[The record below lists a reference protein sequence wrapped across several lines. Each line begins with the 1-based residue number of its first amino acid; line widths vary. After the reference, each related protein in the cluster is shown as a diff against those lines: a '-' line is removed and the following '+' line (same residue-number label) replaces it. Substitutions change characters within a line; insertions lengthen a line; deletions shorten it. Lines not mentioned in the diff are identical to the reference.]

1 MKRIILFIAILGTA
15 FQVVGQVNQDSL
27 QEAFLDSIQ
36 FRELGEV
43 VVISNAT
50 ARSMKDSKAL
60 GSLDNYLKNSSS
72 VNMVRRGAY
81 AWEPLLNG
89 MATER
94 SVITVDGMRIY
105 HACTDKMDP
114 VTSYVENTNL
124 SKANINDGQ
133 SGAEHGGTIAGS
145 IDLVRRKSGFKTFP
159 KFGGSAFAG
168 FESNNMQQIY
178 GATLNYG
185 SPNFFTDVDF
195 TYRDAENYKAGQRS
209 GLSSEVLYSQFTK
222 YNL

>member
-72 VNMVRRGAY
+72 VNMVRRCVR
-81 AWEPLLNG
+81 L
-89 MATER
+89 
-94 SVITVDGMRIY
+94 
-105 HACTDKMDP
+105 
-114 VTSYVENTNL
+114 
-124 SKANINDGQ
+124 
-133 SGAEHGGTIAGS
+133 GTIA
-145 IDLVRRKSGFKTFP
+145 
-159 KFGGSAFAG
+159 
-168 FESNNMQQIY
+168 
-178 GATLNYG
+178 
-185 SPNFFTDVDF
+185 
-195 TYRDAENYKAGQRS
+195 QRH
-209 GLSSEVLYSQFTK
+209 GD
-222 YNL
+222 